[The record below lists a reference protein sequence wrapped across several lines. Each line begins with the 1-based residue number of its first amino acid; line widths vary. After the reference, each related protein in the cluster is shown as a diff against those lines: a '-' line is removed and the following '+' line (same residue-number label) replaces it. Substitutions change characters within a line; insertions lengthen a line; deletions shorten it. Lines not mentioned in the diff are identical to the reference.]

1 MKIMTIKNIYNISN
15 LNYKYDNTRKGAKY
29 HYMDTLEN
37 AYKWGNGGEIYEVAL
52 AWSKG
57 LPAHKDPNGSYDTG
71 SDLEE
76 FGTSVK
82 SWKFTLASIK
92 AESFEETLD
101 IYWKNVKSWNWSF
114 GWIEGDEL
122 VEYNMNADEFNEFL
136 YRFCKYDKSSKAV
149 RGPAMSNK
157 KRLEVEAWFEERL

>member
-1 MKIMTIKNIYNISN
+1 MAKKTVYNIFQFD
-15 LNYKYDNTRKGAKY
+15 YIMDNTRKGAKY
-29 HYMDTLEN
+29 QYFDEVVKTS
-37 AYKWGNGGEIYEVAL
+37 KWGNYGEIYEVAL
-52 AWSKG
+52 AWCKN
-57 LPAHKDPNGSYDTG
+57 LPAHKDPNGSYDEG

-82 SWKFTLASIK
+82 SWGFTLASIK
-92 AESFEETLD
+92 AATFEETLD

-122 VEYNMNADEFNEFL
+122 VEYNMNAEEFNEFL
-136 YRFCKYDKSSKAV
+136 YRFAKFDNYSKAI
-149 RGPAMSNK
+149 RGPKMSTK

>member
-1 MKIMTIKNIYNISN
+1 MAIKTVYDISRFGYIYDSE
-15 LNYKYDNTRKGAKY
+15 RKGAKFQY
-29 HYMDTLEN
+29 LDALEKT
-37 AYKWGNGGEIYEVAL
+37 YKWGNYGEIVEVLL
-52 AWSKG
+52 AWAKG

-92 AESFEETLD
+92 ADSFEKTLE

-114 GWIEGDEL
+114 AWIEGEEL
-122 VEYNMNADEFNEFL
+122 VEYNMNADEFNQFL

>member
-1 MKIMTIKNIYNISN
+1 MAKKTVYDISN
-15 LNYKYDNTRKGAKY
+15 FSYIYDSDRNGAKY
-29 HYMDTLEN
+29 QYLDAVTKS
-37 AYKWGNGGEIYEVAL
+37 YKWGNYGEIVEVLEAYVH
-52 AWSKG
+52 G

-92 AESFEETLD
+92 ANSFEETLE

-114 GWIEGDEL
+114 AWIEGEEL
-122 VEYNMNADEFNEFL
+122 VEYNMNADEFNQFL

>member
-1 MKIMTIKNIYNISN
+1 MAIKNVYNIEKMV
-15 LNYKYDNTRKGAKY
+15 YKFDNERKGAKFQY
-29 HYMDTLEN
+29 LDEVEKS
-37 AYKWGNGGEIYEVAL
+37 YKWGNGGDIYEVAL

-82 SWKFTLASIK
+82 SWGFTLASIK

-122 VEYNMNADEFNEFL
+122 IEYNMNADEFNQFL
-136 YRFCKYDKSSKAV
+136 YRFAKFDKYSKAV
-149 RGPAMSNK
+149 RGPKMSNK
-157 KRLEVEAWFEERL
+157 KRIEVEAWFEERL

>member
-1 MKIMTIKNIYNISN
+1 MVKNVYNISN
-15 LNYKYDNTRKGAKY
+15 YSYNYDNDRKGAKY
-29 HYMDTLEN
+29 QYLDTLTNTYKYGN
-37 AYKWGNGGEIYEVAL
+37 AGDIYEVIL
-52 AWSKG
+52 AWCKG

-82 SWKFTLASIK
+82 SWKFTLATIK
-92 AESFEETLD
+92 ANSFEETLD

-122 VEYNMNADEFNEFL
+122 VEYNMNADEFNQFL
-136 YRFCKYDKSSKAV
+136 YRFARFDNYSKAV
-149 RGPAMSNK
+149 RGPALSNK
-157 KRLEVEAWFEERL
+157 KRMEVEAWFEERL